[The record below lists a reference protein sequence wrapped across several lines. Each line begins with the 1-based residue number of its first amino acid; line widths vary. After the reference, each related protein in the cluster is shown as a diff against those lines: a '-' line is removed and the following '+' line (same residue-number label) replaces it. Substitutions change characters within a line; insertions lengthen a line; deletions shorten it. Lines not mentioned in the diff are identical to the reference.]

1 MRDLNQI
8 YKIFKD
14 SFLLYFYTMRKL
26 FFILLFNIIFYTN
39 CSKNINN
46 SQCSYLLNLD
56 IYYELNLNLPQNSE
70 LNFISNSIYI
80 PNVGNGGIIVTN
92 SGTGFLAWDAADPNR
107 TNLPCSVL
115 TISGLEATSSCAE
128 QNTYSLITGQS
139 IGVALTCSLKPYR
152 VESSGNILIIS
163 SY

>member
-1 MRDLNQI
+1 MKAVKFYFI
-8 YKIFKD
+8 IG
-14 SFLLYFYTMRKL
+14 LLLISGCAKN
-26 FFILLFNIIFYTN
+26 NIDN
-39 CSKNINN
+39 RCN
-46 SQCSYLLNLD
+46 YLLNLD
-56 IYYELNLNLPQNSE
+56 IYFEINLNLPQYSE
-70 LNFISNSIYI
+70 LNFISNSVYI
-80 PNVGNGGIIVTN
+80 PNVGNGGIIVVN
-92 SGTGFLAWDAADPNR
+92 SGSGYLAWDAADPNR

-115 TISGLEATSSCAE
+115 TISGLEATSNCAE

>member
-1 MRDLNQI
+1 MKAVKFYFI
-8 YKIFKD
+8 IG
-14 SFLLYFYTMRKL
+14 LLLISGCAKN
-26 FFILLFNIIFYTN
+26 NIDN
-39 CSKNINN
+39 RCN
-46 SQCSYLLNLD
+46 YLLNLD
-56 IYYELNLNLPQNSE
+56 IYYEINLNLPQYSE
-70 LNFISNSIYI
+70 LNFISNSVYI
-80 PNVGNGGIIVTN
+80 PNVGNGGIIVVN
-92 SGTGFLAWDAADPNR
+92 SGSGYLAWDAADPNR

-115 TISGLEATSSCAE
+115 TISGLEATSNCAE

>member
-1 MRDLNQI
+1 MKAVKFYFI
-8 YKIFKD
+8 IG
-14 SFLLYFYTMRKL
+14 LLLIIGCAKN
-26 FFILLFNIIFYTN
+26 NIDN
-39 CSKNINN
+39 RCN
-46 SQCSYLLNLD
+46 YLLNLD
-56 IYYELNLNLPQNSE
+56 IYYEINLNLPQYSE
-70 LNFISNSIYI
+70 LNFISNSVYI
-80 PNVGNGGIIVTN
+80 PNVGNGGIIVVN
-92 SGTGFLAWDAADPNR
+92 SGSGYLAWDAADPNR

-115 TISGLEATSSCAE
+115 TISGLEAISNCAE

>member
-1 MRDLNQI
+1 MKAVKFYFIIGLILISGCAKNNI
-8 YKIFKD
+8 D
-14 SFLLYFYTMRKL
+14 SRC
-26 FFILLFNIIFYTN
+26 N
-39 CSKNINN
+39 
-46 SQCSYLLNLD
+46 YLLNLD
-56 IYYELNLNLPQNSE
+56 IYYEINLNLPQYSE
-70 LNFISNSIYI
+70 LNFISNSVYI
-80 PNVGNGGIIVTN
+80 PNVGNGGIIVVN
-92 SGTGFLAWDAADPNR
+92 SGSGYLAWDAADPNR

-115 TISGLEATSSCAE
+115 TISGLEATSNCAE